1 MIGAGMCSST
11 LKNIK
16 ESIKNNKLSQYNKNE
31 IINKIKEMKCNV
43 NNQYL
48 KNELSKLLELEEL
61 EGLNFENW
69 NKSSNNNLKELE
81 RLNVEKKTNNN
92 LKELEKELEGWSLE
106 KNIESINN
114 NDIKNQLKN
123 INEKIIKLRKISN
136 NTFKNTFNFDI
147 LDKIYILENNFF
159 DCVQKIILN
168 INIKNDELNKIDED
182 CNKLINNLKNKQVG
196 AGACSGVNRGNNCNN
211 EVKNNDLFINEKI
224 EKLET
229 LKSYIEK
236 YLKDKNDDLNK
247 EFINYFSQ
255 IKNKNNV
262 INIIINALTR
272 FFEDFSVVKLN
283 ILIEKTGK
291 TENKKLNTL
300 SLNEKNYLK
309 KFLMK
314 RTHII
319 GLINSTLRLYYLKK
333 K

>member
-182 CNKLINNLKNKQVG
+182 CINLINN
-196 AGACSGVNRGNNCNN
+196 
-211 EVKNNDLFINEKI
+211 
-224 EKLET
+224 
-229 LKSYIEK
+229 
-236 YLKDKNDDLNK
+236 
-247 EFINYFSQ
+247 
-255 IKNKNNV
+255 
-262 INIIINALTR
+262 
-272 FFEDFSVVKLN
+272 
-283 ILIEKTGK
+283 
-291 TENKKLNTL
+291 
-300 SLNEKNYLK
+300 
-309 KFLMK
+309 
-314 RTHII
+314 
-319 GLINSTLRLYYLKK
+319 
-333 K
+333 